1 MNTSLFKDKGL
12 NNKYNS
18 LNLFEPFNLVVFIAI
33 YSPVILVSCIVGMS
47 FAFQNF
53 KGFIYLGFLIASCII
68 RNSFMSSD
76 TISED
81 SICNIVK
88 YTSYGNS
95 TFSSF
100 VFAFTITYLSI
111 PMFSN
116 GDPNFWLFTA
126 IISYFFLDIF
136 IKAYKKCIVNTG
148 EILVSILSGIV
159 SAALIVCLMYTG
171 GSGKYLFFNEVSS
184 SKEVCYKPKNQTFKC
199 SVYKN
204 GELVGNI

>member
-1 MNTSLFKDKGL
+1 MNSSLIKDKGL
-12 NNKYNS
+12 NNKYSS

-53 KGFIYLGFLIASCII
+53 KGFIYLGFLIGSCII
-68 RNSFMSSD
+68 RNLFMSRD
-76 TISED
+76 TINED
-81 SICNIVK
+81 SICNVVK
-88 YTSYGNS
+88 YTTNGNS

-116 GDPNFWLFTA
+116 GDPNFWIFTV
-126 IISYFFLDIF
+126 IISYFFLDLF
-136 IKAYKKCIVNTG
+136 IKAYKKCIINTG
-148 EILVSILSGIV
+148 EIFVSILSGTAL
-159 SAALIVCLMYTG
+159 SALIVSLMYAG

-184 SKEVCYKPKNQTFKC
+184 SKELCYKPKNQTFKC